1 MARGDQLSRQWRLI
15 RFLDHPNGFT
25 VDEAAREL
33 GCTVRTVWRDLAVL
47 QNANFPLYHEP
58 DGRRVRYRL
67 VDGFRAKLPPPFTL
81 SELVALLMSRDLL
94 APVSGSLLAPSV
106 HAAFDKIRALLPRP
120 ALRLLDEMRTVIGVR
135 ALGAKLLLGAAAD
148 LAEIQQALL
157 ERRTLDL
164 DYFAFS
170 KQEETT
176 RFVDPYHLTLHRG
189 GLYLIG
195 YCHTRKDLRIFAV
208 ERIRRLKV
216 TDRRFAVPAD
226 FNPERFL
233 ESAWGLIRG
242 RQVRIKVVFSAK
254 IAPGIAE
261 RVWHPTQAL
270 RWLPGKRLELTLTVA
285 DTPEIRRWLLGFGA
299 EAEVVEP
306 LALREAIRT
315 EAEALARA
323 LAPAAPPAR
332 LVALPESPERM
343 RRPPRRARP
352 SRPRAER
359 MKTG

>member
-1 MARGDQLSRQWRLI
+1 MASSAVSQWAPQTGRVTAGPRRIEKARDRPCHTLGSSWRRDHGIVLRTAGGKMARGDQLSRQWRLI

-47 QNANFPLYHEP
+47 QKASFPLYDDK

-67 VDGFRAKLPPPFTL
+67 VDGFRAKLPAPFTL

-94 APVSGSLLAPSV
+94 APVSGSLLAPPV
-106 HAAFDKIRALLPRP
+106 QAAFDKIRALLPRP

-242 RQVRIKVVFSAK
+242 QQVTVKVVLSPK
-254 IAPGIAE
+254 
-261 RVWHPTQAL
+261 
-270 RWLPGKRLELTLTVA
+270 K
-285 DTPEIRRWLLGFGA
+285 
-299 EAEVVEP
+299 
-306 LALREAIRT
+306 
-315 EAEALARA
+315 
-323 LAPAAPPAR
+323 
-332 LVALPESPERM
+332 ESG
-343 RRPPRRARP
+343 RARFHIMVLRTISSGALMWSP
-352 SRPRAER
+352 GRSACS
-359 MKTG
+359 KKSA